1 MQPATAEA
9 SICQGHENTDSG
21 KVCISFGLV
30 GRAVCEGA
38 DASILFMDEVN
49 EIRIA
54 IMEARR
60 ERLVFDYA
68 VQFNYKR

>member
-9 SICQGHENTDSG
+9 SVCQGHKNTNSR

-30 GRAVCEGA
+30 RRAVCEGA
-38 DASILFMDEVN
+38 DASILFVDEVN

-54 IMEARR
+54 IMKARR
-60 ERLVFDYA
+60 KRLVFDYA
-68 VQFNYKR
+68 IQLDYER